1 MTRLRMSRPKRS
13 VPNHAL
19 GPGRASMR
27 SKFGSSGAYGAM
39 APAKAATP
47 TTTSATSAPATT
59 TPLRVTRRTRRPHR
73 RPCGKSRETASA
85 SLMADGPGPS
95 CTPTGGGLWDDP
107 GQLEDSS
114 LAQDRRR
121 DWRAGFERGQV
132 IADLHHAGRRIRRD
146 AFDREDD
153 VAAQDELLPADRED
167 LRPADEPRFV
177 AR

>member
-1 MTRLRMSRPKRS
+1 MSRPNRS

-19 GPGRASMR
+19 GPGRDSMR
-27 SKFGSSGAYGAM
+27 SKLGSSGAYGAM
-39 APAKAATP
+39 APAKTATP
-47 TTTSATSAPATT
+47 

-95 CTPTGGGLWDDP
+95 RTPTGGGLWDDP

-121 DWRAGFERGQV
+121 DWRDGFERGQV